1 MGAACM
7 GGQKL
12 GKEGAEVYDV
22 CPAQS
27 PANGLAE
34 QKVQLLLVLLLIQ

>member
-1 MGAACM
+1 M

-12 GKEGAEVYDV
+12 GKEGAEVHDV
-22 CPAQS
+22 S
-27 PANGLAE
+27 PANGLTE